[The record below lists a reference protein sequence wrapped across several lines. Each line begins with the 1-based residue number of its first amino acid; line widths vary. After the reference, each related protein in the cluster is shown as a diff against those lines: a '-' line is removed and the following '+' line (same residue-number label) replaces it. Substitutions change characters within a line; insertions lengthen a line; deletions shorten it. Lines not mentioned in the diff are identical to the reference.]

1 MQETKQNTAFKKS
14 DKRTINPFPG
24 LRPFTTD
31 ESHLFFGREGQS
43 EEVLEKL
50 ADNKFVAVLGASG
63 SGKSSLMFCGIIPI
77 LHGGFIAKAGTD
89 WEIVK
94 TRPGNNPVWNL
105 ALNMASV
112 YAPEEKN
119 NRTAKLIYSI
129 LKRSSNGISEVYKI
143 FGRTKNILI
152 LLDQFEELFRFNKT
166 SDYNANE
173 TLAYV
178 KLILNAVK
186 QEDHP
191 LYFVMT
197 MRSDFIGDCSQYQ
210 ELTSLINNSHYLIP
224 QMTRD
229 DLAQAIQGPIAVAGG
244 NISKR
249 LLHRLLNEVGE
260 KNDQLP
266 ILQHAL
272 MRSWDNWE
280 KLTSTKEAIDI
291 AHYESIGTMEFAL
304 SIHANEAFDEL
315 GTDDKMFCEKLF
327 KSLTEKGDDNRGIR
341 RPSSFKEISG
351 ILNTNNKKIIEI
363 SNIFQTGGRT
373 FLNFSDDNLN
383 GDTILDISHE
393 SLMRIWDKLIL
404 WVEEE
409 TNSVEVYLKLCDS
422 SLLYQKGEI
431 GLLKPPD
438 LQLAVN
444 WRDKNNP
451 TKPWAIRNNSAFERA
466 IVYLDS
472 SEEEYLEE
480 EKNKVRLQKKTLRRT
495 RLFALVVGLAALFAM
510 GMMIWSFTL
519 KVEADKQR
527 TAAKENE
534 LKAEESAQQAK
545 VEAQK
550 AKDAL
555 KLAEI
560 KTQEAEKSA
569 EDARL
574 AAIEAEKQ
582 TKIAETQAGI
592 ARSNLSRAIEQEKLA
607 IANAKQADENAKK
620 ADNQKNLAEKSKER
634 ADKLRMLSIAQA
646 MAVKSQQPNKDIDQK
661 GLLAF
666 QAYQYVDEY
675 NGEEHHGDVYAG
687 LYSTLTAIKTK
698 GYNSLQAHKGGIRD
712 LVLDPTSN
720 ELITLGSDRSMKKW
734 DNGMNVQSSQK
745 FIFTDGSENSV
756 ITPTKI
762 LQVNDYIIASGNNG
776 KIVVIDPNGDSKS
789 LRKTDSRIWDMVAY
803 NDALFVV
810 HANSTMEMWNINT
823 GEHIKSLELLSELK
837 TIDYSPATNM
847 VVGGSGVGELMSID
861 IGNEF
866 RQNSVGYT
874 GVGISK
880 VLFTSDGKF
889 LVSGDM
895 EGHIVVYDAK
905 TGEKTVELTGHTAR
919 VSDLELSANDEFLAT
934 ASFDGTVRLF
944 QLEKLD
950 LVEPIV
956 LRDIDDWVWSLA
968 FSSDG
973 EELYCGSAAGKISR
987 YPTRTKTLAKDL
999 CDQIKRNMTEKE
1011 WNRFVAKDIPY
1022 RKTCENI
1029 E

>member
-1 MQETKQNTAFKKS
+1 MQDTKQNIAP
-14 DKRTINPFPG
+14 KRAGNKMINPFPG

-178 KLILNAVK
+178 KLILNAVR
-186 QEDHP
+186 QEEFP

-272 MRSWDNWE
+272 MRSWNNWE
-280 KLTSTKEAIDI
+280 KLTSRKEPIDI
-291 AHYESIGTMEFAL
+291 SHYEAIGTMEFAL

-315 GTDDKMFCEKLF
+315 DTEDKVLCEKLF

-341 RPSSFKEISG
+341 RPSSLKEIGG
-351 ILNTNNKKIIEI
+351 ILNSDNKKIIAI
-363 SNIFQTGGRT
+363 SNIFQSNGRT
-373 FLNFSDDNLN
+373 FLNFSDNNLN

-409 TNSVEVYLKLCDS
+409 TNSVEVYMKLCDS

-438 LQLAVN
+438 LQLAIN

-451 TKPWAIRNNSAFERA
+451 TKAWAVRNNPAFERA
-466 IVYLDS
+466 IVYLAS

-519 KVEADKQR
+519 KVEADKQKA
-527 TAAKENE
+527 AAKENA
-534 LKAEESAQQAK
+534 LKAEESAELAK
-545 VEAQK
+545 IEAQK

-555 KLAEI
+555 KLAEL
-560 KTQEAEKSA
+560 KTKEAEEEKAAADIARMEAEKSA
-569 EDARL
+569 L
-574 AAIEAEKQ
+574 EAKR
-582 TKIAETQAGI
+582 QAGI
-592 ARSNLSRAIEQEKLA
+592 AQSNLTRAIQQEKLA
-607 IANAKQADENAKK
+607 KENANIAAANAKEAAENADK
-620 ADNQKNLAEKSKER
+620 ANKSKER

-675 NGEEHHGDVYAG
+675 DGEEHHGDVYAG
-687 LYSTLTAIKTK
+687 LYSTLTAINQK
-698 GYNSLQAHKGGIRD
+698 GYNAIQAHRGGIRD
-712 LVLDPTSN
+712 MVLEPGTN
-720 ELITLGSDRSMKKW
+720 QLITLGSDRAMKKY
-734 DNGMNVQSSQK
+734 DKDMNVQSSVK
-745 FIFTDGSENSV
+745 FIFTEGAESSV
-756 ITPTKI
+756 ITPTEI
-762 LQVNDYIIASGNNG
+762 INENNHIIASGEEG
-776 KIVVIDPNGDSKS
+776 KIVILDPNGDSKS
-789 LRKTDSRIWDMVAY
+789 LRKNKSRIWDIAAY
-803 NDALFVV
+803 GDILFAV
-810 HANSTMEMWNINT
+810 HQNSNLEIWKIST
-823 GEHIKSLELLSELK
+823 GEHMKSLELLSELK
-837 TIDYSPATNM
+837 SIDYSPSTNTII
-847 VVGGSGVGELMSID
+847 GGSNVGEIMSID
-861 IGNEF
+861 INNEY

-880 VLFTSDGKF
+880 IIFTSDGKYV
-889 LVSGDM
+889 VSGDM
-895 EGHIVVYDAK
+895 EGHITVYDSK
-905 TGEKTVELTGHTAR
+905 TGEKQTELIGHTAR
-919 VSDLELSANDEFLAT
+919 VSDLELSANDEFLAS

-944 QLEKLD
+944 SLIKLD
-950 LVEPIV
+950 LEPIV
-956 LRDIDDWVWSLA
+956 LRDLDDWVWSLA

-973 EELYCGSAAGKISR
+973 EELYCGSAAGKIAR

-999 CDQIKRNMTEKE
+999 CDQIKRNMTQKE
-1011 WNRFVAKDIPY
+1011 WERFVAKDIPY
-1022 RKTCENI
+1022 RKTCTNI

>member
-1 MQETKQNTAFKKS
+1 MQKTKEHITINRPG
-14 DKRTINPFPG
+14 KRKINPFPG

-50 ADNKFVAVLGASG
+50 AHNKFVAVLGASG

-105 ALNMASV
+105 ALNMANV

-129 LKRSSNGISEVYKI
+129 LKRSSNGLSEVYKI

-186 QEDHP
+186 QEEFP

-210 ELTSLINNSHYLIP
+210 ELTSLINSSHYLIP

-229 DLAQAIQGPIAVAGG
+229 DLAQAIQGPVAVAGG

-249 LLHRLLNEVGE
+249 LLHRLLNEIGE

-280 KLTSTKEAIDI
+280 KLSSKKEPIDI
-291 AHYESIGTMEFAL
+291 SHYEAIGTMEFAL

-315 GTDDKMFCEKLF
+315 DTEDKVLCEKLF

-341 RPSSFKEISG
+341 RPSSLKEVSG
-351 ILNTNNKKIIEI
+351 ILDANNNKIVEI
-363 SNIFQTGGRT
+363 SKIFQSNGRT
-373 FLNFSDDNLN
+373 FLNFSDQNLN

-438 LQLAVN
+438 LQLAIN

-451 TKPWAIRNNSAFERA
+451 TKAWAIRNNPAFERA
-466 IVYLDS
+466 LVYLNS

-534 LKAEESAQQAK
+534 EKAEEAAEQAK
-545 VEAQK
+545 IEANK

-555 KLAEI
+555 KLAEL
-560 KTQEAEKSA
+560 KTKEAEEAAAEAERERLNAEAHAKEAEK
-569 EDARL
+569 
-574 AAIEAEKQ
+574 
-582 TKIAETQAGI
+582 QAGI
-592 ARSNLSRAIEQEKLA
+592 ARSNLSRAIQQEKLA
-607 IANAKQADENAKK
+607 KENAQIAAENAKIADTNAKQAT
-620 ADNQKNLAEKSKER
+620 KSKER
-634 ADKLRMLSIAQA
+634 ADRLRMLSIAQS

-666 QAYQYVDEY
+666 QAYQYVEEY
-675 NGEEHHGDVYAG
+675 EGEKHHGDVYAG
-687 LYSTLTAIKTK
+687 LYSTLTAINKK
-698 GYNSLQAHKGGIRD
+698 GYNAIQAHRGGIRD
-712 LVLDPTSN
+712 MILDPETDL
-720 ELITLGSDRSMKKW
+720 LITLGSDRAMKKY
-734 DNGMNVQSSQK
+734 NQGMDIHSSVK
-745 FIFTDGSENSV
+745 FIFTEGTENSV
-756 ITPTKI
+756 ITPTEIIKE
-762 LQVNDYIIASGNNG
+762 NNHIIASGEEG
-776 KIVVIDPNGDSKS
+776 KIVVIDPQGESKS
-789 LRKTDSRIWDMVAY
+789 LRKNKSRVWDMKAY
-803 NDALFVV
+803 NDILFVI
-810 HANSTMEMWNINT
+810 HSNSSLEMWKIST

-837 TIDYSPATNM
+837 TIDFSPATNM
-847 VVGGSGVGELMSID
+847 LIGGSNVGEILSVD
-861 IGNEF
+861 ITNNF
-866 RQNSVGYT
+866 SQNSVGYT

-880 VLFTSDGKF
+880 ILFTSDGKY
-889 LVSGDM
+889 VVTGDM
-895 EGHIVVYDAK
+895 EGNITVYDSK
-905 TGEKTVELTGHTAR
+905 TGEKEIELIGHTAR
-919 VSDLELSANDEFLAT
+919 VSDLELSPNDEFLAS
-934 ASFDGTVRLF
+934 ASFDGSVRLF
-944 QLEKLD
+944 SLENLD
-950 LVEPIV
+950 LEPIV
-956 LRDIDDWVWSLA
+956 LRDLDDWVWSLA

-973 EELYCGSAAGKISR
+973 EELYCGSAAGKIAR
-987 YPTRTKTLAKDL
+987 YPTRTKTLAQDL
-999 CDQIKRNMTEKE
+999 CDQIKRNMTKKE
-1011 WNRFVAKDIPY
+1011 WDRFVAKDIPY
-1022 RKTCENI
+1022 RKTCTNI